1 MCQRLFSEKPEQD
14 CQRHGN
20 ENARGQGK
28 VKGEISDLEDKIT
41 RQPAQ
46 MQFLE
51 QGPAQA
57 KDHEDN
63 ADDDQCF
70 CHVLSVEEGFSPLN
84 N

>member
-1 MCQRLFSEKPEQD
+1 VKRLFLEKPEQD
-14 CQRHGN
+14 RQHHGD

-28 VKGEISDLEDKIT
+28 VKRKIFRLEDKIT
-41 RQPAQ
+41 RQPTQ

-57 KDHEDN
+57 KDNEGN

-70 CHVLSVEEGFSPLN
+70 CHVPHGRRGVFRIN

>member
-1 MCQRLFSEKPEQD
+1 MERLFSENPEQD
-14 CQRHGN
+14 RQHHGN
-20 ENARGQGK
+20 EDARGQGK
-28 VKGEISDLEDKIT
+28 VKRKISKLEDKIT

-46 MQFLE
+46 LQFLQ

-57 KDHEDN
+57 KDNEDN

-70 CHVLSVEEGFSPLN
+70 CHVPLRRRGVFRVN